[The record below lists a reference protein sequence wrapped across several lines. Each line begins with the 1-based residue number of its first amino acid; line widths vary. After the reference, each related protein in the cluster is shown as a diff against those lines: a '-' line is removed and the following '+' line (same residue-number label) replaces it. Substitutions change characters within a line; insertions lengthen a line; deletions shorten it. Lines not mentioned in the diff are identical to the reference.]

1 MFTVTACAPT
11 RVSTAPTPEQSCA
24 DPTAESSTGAS
35 LIPEVETPI
44 VAPTCTPKPVSSPI
58 PTLVPSTTSLR
69 GCAQTH
75 GVQIGAAVAA
85 EPLRNDP
92 LYGETLA
99 QYFSLMTPE
108 NAMKFGPLHPEPD
121 RYDFDDA
128 DLIVDFAQAHGM
140 QVRGHTL
147 VWHNQLPDW
156 LKDGDWSKEELM
168 EILHS
173 HIDTVVG
180 RYRGRVAAWDVVNEA
195 ITDNGTLR
203 NSIWLRGIGP
213 EYIEMAFRWAHEADP
228 DALLFYNDYG
238 AEGVCPKAN
247 AVYTLVEDLVKRG
260 VPIHGVGLQMHVSLD
275 WCPEAESVALN
286 VERLSALGLQT
297 HITEM
302 DVRVPEPATQEK
314 LEAQATIYRD
324 MLHGCISSEGC
335 TAFVLWGF
343 TDSHSWVPSFFP
355 GYGSA
360 LIFDSNY
367 EPKPAC
373 EALEEVIVTH

>member
-1 MFTVTACAPT
+1 MA
-11 RVSTAPTPEQSCA
+11 
-24 DPTAESSTGAS
+24 
-35 LIPEVETPI
+35 
-44 VAPTCTPKPVSSPI
+44 APTCTPKPIPSPAL
-58 PTLVPSTTSLR
+58 TLAPGTSLLR

-92 LYGETLA
+92 LYGETLT
-99 QYFSLMTPE
+99 QYFSMVTPE

-121 RYDFDDA
+121 RYDFADA
-128 DLIVDFAQAHGM
+128 DFIVDFAQTHEM
-140 QVRGHTL
+140 QVRGHKL
-147 VWHNQLPDW
+147 VWHNQLPGW
-156 LKDGDWSKEELM
+156 LEDGDWSKEELT
-168 EILHS
+168 EILHD
-173 HIDTVVG
+173 HIATVVG

-195 ITDNGTLR
+195 ITDSGTLR
-203 NSIWLRGIGP
+203 NTLWLRVIGP

-238 AEGVCPKAN
+238 AEGLCPKAN

-260 VPIHGVGLQMHVSLD
+260 VPIHGVGMQMHASLD
-275 WCPEAESVALN
+275 WCPVPESVSAN
-286 VERLSALGLQT
+286 IERLSALGLQI
-297 HITEM
+297 HVTEM

-314 LEAQATIYRD
+314 LEAQAAIYRD
-324 MLHGCISSEGC
+324 MLHVCISSEGC

-360 LIFDSNY
+360 LIFDDDY
-367 EPKPAC
+367 GPKPAC
-373 EALEEVIVTH
+373 EALEEVIVNH